1 MRKLVVS
8 AAAVAVALV
17 PAALFG
23 PDAFAKSSSPPVKIP
38 GKVTVHGTGTA
49 TGGAIEIDQQDFDFS
64 PTFIKVP
71 KGVTSVT
78 VTVKNTGTAQHT
90 FTVPSANID
99 VTVNPGQ
106 TMVETVPISQAG
118 IGFYCRF
125 HKSLGMQGAFFTKNG
140 AKVSTSGASTK
151 SSTGSGGSSGGGSG
165 GYGY

>member
-49 TGGAIEIDQQDFDFS
+49 
-64 PTFIKVP
+64 
-71 KGVTSVT
+71 T